1 MARLEW
7 TDDLDTGI
15 DVIDGQHRRIVEFI
29 NNLQEARLA
38 GNQAVIG
45 EVIEGMVDYTL
56 SHFAFEETLMED
68 AGYPFLRAHRK
79 VHELFV
85 RRVAEFQKR
94 FKAGEDVSE
103 ALFNLLVR
111 WLFNHIRND
120 DAGYVASVQS
130 RLQGAEPEKRRS
142 GWFAR
147 TLGRLFGRA

>member
-56 SHFAFEETLMED
+56 SSVPHRVNEENASGCGLNSSRRASPAAAVQASALERNSASAMRAFVA
-68 AGYPFLRAHRK
+68 AGVPGFCSIIFLSSTRALPGSPSGPISRSTSR
-79 VHELFV
+79 FV
-85 RRVAEFQKR
+85 A
-94 FKAGEDVSE
+94 
-103 ALFNLLVR
+103 
-111 WLFNHIRND
+111 
-120 DAGYVASVQS
+120 
-130 RLQGAEPEKRRS
+130 
-142 GWFAR
+142 
-147 TLGRLFGRA
+147 